1 MARRK
6 GRGFEIRSR
15 NKHGSLC
22 ANNFMKIGITI
33 GTILITVLNS
43 GTLFCQRQMTKEE
56 IIKTWTTNQQP
67 VNKDS
72 LFRFDIH
79 TQTRATLD
87 KLLMNGVDTLV
98 VYSVSYPGY
107 SEIDND
113 SCSTMYPV
121 DGYFFWRRQGKDF
134 VKKVNGKC
142 EQGQTKTND
151 KVIKFALDNFTK
163 MTNEFFMSVTYG
175 VVADGDEFRIS
186 GSVIDHEPNYEI
198 LIQLGD
204 NFKYLSFTNSELT
217 DKKSMFYD
225 YNRDLTS
232 HKLFRLIKTQTK
244 RE

>member
-1 MARRK
+1 
-6 GRGFEIRSR
+6 
-15 NKHGSLC
+15 
-22 ANNFMKIGITI
+22 MKIGVTL
-33 GTILITVLNS
+33 GTFLILVLNS
-43 GTLFCQRQMTKEE
+43 GTTFCQRQLTKDE
-56 IIKTWTTNQQP
+56 ILKTWTTFQKP
-67 VNKDS
+67 TTKDS

-87 KLLMNGVDTLV
+87 KLLRNGVDTLV
-98 VYSVSYPGY
+98 VYSVTYPGY

-121 DGYFFWRRQGKDF
+121 DSYFFWRRQGEDF

-151 KVIKFALDNFTK
+151 KVIQFTLNNFSK
-163 MTNEFFMSVTYG
+163 MTNEFFMNVTYG
-175 VVADGDEFRIS
+175 VVADGDKFRIS
-186 GSVIDHEPNYEI
+186 GNVIDHEPNYEI

-204 NFKYLSFTNSELT
+204 KYKYLSFTDSELT
-217 DKKSMFYD
+217 DEKSLFYD

-232 HKLFRLIKTQTK
+232 HKLFGLIKAQTK